1 MTEKAKLMD
10 LAKHI
15 IRNFGNSSDLTA
27 ISVADIPGGKKCLSV
42 LLKMNI
48 YSLLATCFT

>member
-15 IRNFGNSSDLTA
+15 IRNFGNSSDLTT
-27 ISVADIPGGKKCLSV
+27 ISVADIDTNSRMVNFSFYFKRS
-42 LLKMNI
+42 
-48 YSLLATCFT
+48 FF

>member
-15 IRNFGNSSDLTA
+15 IRNFGNSSDLTT
-27 ISVADIPGGKKCLSV
+27 ISVADIDTISRMV
-42 LLKMNI
+42 NFSF
-48 YSLLATCFT
+48 YFQRSFF